1 MIITSR
7 SGSERLISRLLQ
19 ADPRGR
25 FFFEQP
31 SPLPILKYRC
41 VRFDILLYA
50 TVNLR
55 FPIRNNIIA
64 HCSQSVV
71 YGFRLTQNERS
82 LWICTLLQCTDITHH
97 KTYKQDTPL
106 GRQPKDRSLLSGAQG
121 ITIKL
126 PYACTLHQ
134 CAKNQARSS
143 SKTIVSRIS
152 IRVIGMMGKWYSILD
167 RRPAWHAKRSTSA
180 S

>member
-1 MIITSR
+1 MSR
-7 SGSERLISRLLQ
+7 SGSEHLISRLLQ

-50 TVNLR
+50 TLNLR

-97 KTYKQDTPL
+97 KTDNQDASP
-106 GRQPKDRSLLSGAQG
+106 GRQPKDRSLLSSAQE
-121 ITIKL
+121 ITIRL
-126 PYACTLHQ
+126 QNACTLHQ

-152 IRVIGMMGKWYSILD
+152 IRVIDMRKKTYAASKN
-167 RRPAWHAKRSTSA
+167 RRPYWHAKRLTSA